1 VNTPDGKVPQYHK
14 LILPKACEFGGVP
27 FASKTVLDMFQINEL
42 QSALQALL
50 PVKVGCAVQQVAS
63 EAEAFQYADEG
74 SHLANAAIARRNEFI
89 SGRRCARIALAH
101 IGQASCALPADLD
114 GLPIWPS
121 ATMGS
126 ITHSRGLCCAVAA
139 SADKMMHLGID
150 LEKTTRL
157 SARAMERVV
166 HPLEEA
172 TVGEDQALGSLLF
185 SAKEAF
191 YKAQFPA
198 WGAQPNFKDLALQ
211 IHSNTQQLSVLKIAS
226 NLPIQLRDATHR
238 MKFRYQFVG
247 DYVVTLCWLEL

>member
-1 VNTPDGKVPQYHK
+1 MNTPDGKVPQYHK

-63 EAEAFQYADEG
+63 EAEAFQYAEEG

-191 YKAQFPA
+191 YKAQFPV

>member
-1 VNTPDGKVPQYHK
+1 MNTPDGKVPQYHK

-63 EAEAFQYADEG
+63 EAEAFQYAEEG
-74 SHLANAAIARRNEFI
+74 SHLANAVLARRNEFI
-89 SGRRCARIALAH
+89 SGRRCARTALAH
-101 IGQASCALPADLD
+101 IGQASCALPADPD

-172 TVGEDQALGSLLF
+172 TVGEDQALASLLF

>member
-1 VNTPDGKVPQYHK
+1 MNTRDGKVPQYHK
-14 LILPKACEFGGVP
+14 LILPKACECGGVP
-27 FASKTVLDMFQINEL
+27 FAAKTALDMYQITEL

-63 EAEAFQYADEG
+63 EAEAFQYAEEG

-101 IGQASCALPADLD
+101 IGQASCALPADPD

-226 NLPIQLRDATHR
+226 NLPIQLRDATLR

>member
-101 IGQASCALPADLD
+101 IGQASCALPADPD

-139 SADKMMHLGID
+139 SADKMVYLGID

-166 HPLEEA
+166 HPLEAA

-191 YKAQFPA
+191 YKAQFPV

-238 MKFRYQFVG
+238 MEFRYQFVG

>member
-1 VNTPDGKVPQYHK
+1 MNTRDGKVPQYHK

-63 EAEAFQYADEG
+63 EAEAFQYAEEG
-74 SHLANAAIARRNEFI
+74 SHLANAAVARRNEFI

-101 IGQASCALPADLD
+101 IGQASCALPADPD

-139 SADKMMHLGID
+139 SADKMMYLGID

-157 SARAMERVV
+157 SVRAMERVV

-185 SAKEAF
+185 SVKEAF
-191 YKAQFPA
+191 YKAQFPI
-198 WGAQPNFKDLALQ
+198 WGAQPNFKDIALQ
-211 IHSNTQQLSVLKIAS
+211 IEADTQQLSVLKIAS
-226 NLPIQLRDATHR
+226 NLPIQLRDATLR

-247 DYVVTLCWLEL
+247 EYVVTLCWLEL

>member
-101 IGQASCALPADLD
+101 IGQASCALPADPD

>member
-63 EAEAFQYADEG
+63 EAEAFQYAEEG

-101 IGQASCALPADLD
+101 IGQASCALPADSD

>member
-63 EAEAFQYADEG
+63 EAEAFQYAEEG

>member
-1 VNTPDGKVPQYHK
+1 VNTRDGKVPQYHK

-42 QSALQALL
+42 QTALQALL
-50 PVKVGCAVQQVAS
+50 PVAVGCGVQQVAS
-63 EAEAFQYADEG
+63 EAAAFQYEEEG
-74 SHLANAAIARRNEFI
+74 SHLANAVLARRNEFI
-89 SGRRCARIALAH
+89 SGRRCARTALAH
-101 IGQASCALPADLD
+101 IGQASCALPADPD

-139 SADKMMHLGID
+139 SADKMVYLGID

-166 HPLEEA
+166 HPLEAA

-191 YKAQFPA
+191 YKAQFPV

-238 MKFRYQFVG
+238 MEFRYQFVG

>member
-1 VNTPDGKVPQYHK
+1 MNTPDGKVPQYHK

-27 FASKTVLDMFQINEL
+27 FASKTVLYMFQINEL

-63 EAEAFQYADEG
+63 EAEAFQYAEEG

>member
-1 VNTPDGKVPQYHK
+1 MNTPDGKVPQYHK

>member
-1 VNTPDGKVPQYHK
+1 MNTRDGKVPQYHK

-50 PVKVGCAVQQVAS
+50 PVKVGCEVQQVAS
-63 EAEAFQYADEG
+63 EAEAFQYAEEG

>member
-1 VNTPDGKVPQYHK
+1 VNTRDGKVPQYHK

-63 EAEAFQYADEG
+63 EAEAFQYAEEG

-101 IGQASCALPADLD
+101 IGQAACALPADSD

>member
-1 VNTPDGKVPQYHK
+1 MNTRDGKVPQYHK

-42 QSALQALL
+42 QTALQALL
-50 PVKVGCAVQQVAS
+50 PVAVGCGVQQVAS
-63 EAEAFQYADEG
+63 EAAAFQYEEEG
-74 SHLANAAIARRNEFI
+74 SHLANAVLARRNEFI
-89 SGRRCARIALAH
+89 SGRRCARTALAH
-101 IGQASCALPADLD
+101 IGQASCALPADPD

-139 SADKMMHLGID
+139 SADKMVYLGID

-166 HPLEEA
+166 HPLEAA

-191 YKAQFPA
+191 YKAQFPV

-238 MKFRYQFVG
+238 MEFRYQFVG